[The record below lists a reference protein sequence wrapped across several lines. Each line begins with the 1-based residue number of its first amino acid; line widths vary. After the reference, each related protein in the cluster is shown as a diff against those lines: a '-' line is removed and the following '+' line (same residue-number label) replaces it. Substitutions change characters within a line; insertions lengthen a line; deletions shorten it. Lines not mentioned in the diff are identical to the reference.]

1 MVTHRV
7 LIESYR
13 GELKHRLDARAV
25 DAGGVKVDEAEVVI
39 GAAGDQ
45 LVATRDHAIGEGLRV
60 GENLLLIGEELGRRR
75 LKGGDAGWS
84 RDDMRRWSAAAMRAR
99 RFDSGCLARLLESG
113 RERGDRMVVRP
124 ALVSREDG
132 RVDRPLEIVPGR
144 RRWKAVEGGG
154 GCGG

>member
-75 LKGGDAGWS
+75 LKGGDAERLRGAVT
-84 RDDMRRWSAAAMRAR
+84 RGGDAMICGDGLRRR
-99 RFDSGCLARLLESG
+99 C
-113 RERGDRMVVRP
+113 ERGGLILDVWFACLRAVASAV
-124 ALVSREDG
+124 
-132 RVDRPLEIVPGR
+132 IV
-144 RRWKAVEGGG
+144 WL
-154 GCGG
+154 